1 MGASSSSGARPISSG
16 QLVQAFS
23 RDVRCVSFSMV
34 HDLTLQ
40 WRDDPNHSRLT
51 EADPAEA
58 RCWGA
63 GESATALPPGM
74 AYAPARRPVPLA
86 TLKWDRPTPFQLR
99 APGGLPVYGSCQGGL
114 RSCSCTIASPRR
126 LATPGSLPSARR
138 TSPNTS
144 KWSGDTDGPCCFA
157 IGRGHSRPA
166 ALLGATQRHWSNSYL
181 DAYSPSPTVKAHR
194 PGLI

>member
-1 MGASSSSGARPISSG
+1 MGASSSSGARPISSS

-23 RDVRCVSFSMV
+23 RDVRSVSFSMV

-58 RCWGA
+58 CCWGA

-74 AYAPARRPVPLA
+74 AYAPARTPVPLA
-86 TLKWDRPTPFQLR
+86 TLKWDGPTPFQPR
-99 APGGLPVYGSCQGGL
+99 AP
-114 RSCSCTIASPRR
+114 IASPRR
-126 LATPGSLPSARR
+126 LATPGSFRQPGALRRTPRSGPAIRPAPVASRSDADTRGRPRSSAQPSA
-138 TSPNTS
+138 
-144 KWSGDTDGPCCFA
+144 
-157 IGRGHSRPA
+157 IG
-166 ALLGATQRHWSNSYL
+166 NSYL